1 MDQHAPSRGDPGFE
15 PPDEADGAGSSATA
29 DLVDTGS
36 AAPHAAADTQPHIEI
51 DASVATE
58 TVDVPPVTLA
68 VPQPIG
74 PRRVGGRASL
84 VAGLIAVLAIG
95 AVAAFGYSLSQD
107 LDATRATLD
116 ATRTDV
122 AAAAA
127 DLDTASG
134 SLGSTTTAL
143 ESARTDHAALDA
155 KIADLSSE
163 VADQTACVKLQTDA
177 LAELSRI
184 ERLQTDN
191 FNRTTEGTAW
201 AKADI
206 ARGKAIDAAL
216 DDYYQAYSKAFSGA
230 TSTARSWAAKG
241 KDAEARMAA
250 QEKIQAAEQKAVDE
264 NAATIAAALDAL
276 EQRLSSA
283 ESACAEVA
291 P

>member
-1 MDQHAPSRGDPGFE
+1 MDQRASSRGDPGFE
-15 PPDEADGAGSSATA
+15 PPEVADTAGSSATEDEA
-29 DLVDTGS
+29 DTGFA
-36 AAPHAAADTQPHIEI
+36 AAPTAADTEPHTET
-51 DASVATE
+51 DTAVATE
-58 TVDVPPVTLA
+58 AVEVPPVALA
-68 VPQPIG
+68 VPGPVG

-84 VAGLIAVLAIG
+84 VAGLIGVLAIG
-95 AVAAFGYSLSQD
+95 GAGAFGYSLNQD
-107 LDATRATLD
+107 LNTTRTTLET
-116 ATRTDV
+116 TRTDL
-122 AAAAA
+122 AAVTA
-127 DLDTASG
+127 DLGTASG

-143 ESARTDHAALDA
+143 EAARTDHAALDA
-155 KIADLSSE
+155 KIADLSTE

-177 LAELSRI
+177 LAELGRI

-230 TSTARSWAAKG
+230 TATARSWAAKG
-241 KDAEARMAA
+241 KDAEAKMAA
-250 QEKIQAAEQKAVDE
+250 QEKIQAAEQKVVDA

>member
-1 MDQHAPSRGDPGFE
+1 MDQHARSRGDPGFE
-15 PPDEADGAGSSATA
+15 SPDEADIAASPATVDEAGI
-29 DLVDTGS
+29 GS
-36 AAPHAAADTQPHIEI
+36 GAAPTAADTEPHTET
-51 DASVATE
+51 DTSVATE
-58 TVDVPPVTLA
+58 PVDVPPVTLA
-68 VPQPIG
+68 VPQPVG
-74 PRRVGGRASL
+74 PRRVGGRAAL
-84 VAGLIAVLAIG
+84 VAGLIGVLAIG
-95 AVAAFGYSLSQD
+95 GAGASGYSLNQD
-107 LDATRATLD
+107 LNSTRSTLD
-116 ATRTDV
+116 TTRTDL
-122 AAAAA
+122 AAVVA
-127 DLDTASG
+127 DLDTTSG

-143 ESARTDHAALDA
+143 EAARTDHAALDA
-155 KIADLSSE
+155 KIAALSSE

-184 ERLQTDN
+184 EGLQTEN

-250 QEKIQAAEQKAVDE
+250 QEKLQAAEQKTVDE
-264 NAATIAAALDAL
+264 HAATIAAALDAL
-276 EQRLSSA
+276 ELRLSSA